1 MNAAPSD
8 TALAMTVAGELRVLV
23 GKLKRRLR
31 EETGSHGLTW
41 SQIAVLGY
49 LERTGPATVTE
60 LAQVEGV
67 RPQSMGATVASL
79 EEAGLVKGA
88 PHPTDGRRTVLSLTS
103 TARAWIKASRAAR
116 EDWLFHT
123 IQTRLSPAEQKKLAV
138 AVDLLKRL
146 VEP

>member
-23 GKLKRRLR
+23 GRLKRRLR
-31 EETGSHGLTW
+31 EETGTRGLTW
-41 SQIAVLGY
+41 AQIAVLGH

-60 LAQVEGV
+60 LAQAEGV

-79 EEAGLVKGA
+79 EAAGLLKGA

-116 EDWLFHT
+116 EDWLFQT

-146 VEP
+146 VES